1 MSGGVDSSVSALLL
15 HQGGDAVHG
24 VFMKNWEDYP
34 DGPCPAEQDAMDAMG
49 VCDALGIPFDAVNFA
64 EEYRDRVFSLF
75 LAEYRAGRTP
85 NPDVLCN
92 QEVKFKAFLDH
103 AMDMGADIIATGH
116 YARVECRDERYLLL
130 KAADANKDQTYFL
143 HTLNQY
149 QLSKVEFPLGALDK
163 PAVRRLA
170 RDAAFSIHDKKD
182 STGIC
187 FIGEHQFQHFLSR
200 YFEAEP
206 GEIREFDTGDQIGE
220 HKGLMFHTIG
230 QRQGLGIGGRANTD
244 GRPWYVC
251 GKSLADNVLYVVQ
264 GNDHPALYH
273 DTIMTSSLHWISGV
287 APRLP
292 LCCHAKTRYR
302 QAEQPCMVTAVDGV
316 SATVVFD
323 EPQWA
328 MTPGQSVVFYSGE
341 VCLGGGVIDQVEAR
355 PDVALHQYGAS
366 S

>member
-1 MSGGVDSSVSALLL
+1 
-15 HQGGDAVHG
+15 VHG

-34 DGPCPAEQDAMDAMG
+34 NGPCPAEQDARDAMG
-49 VCDALGIPFDAVNFA
+49 VCDALGVPFDAVNFS
-64 EEYRDRVFSLF
+64 EEYRDRVFAHF
-75 LAEYRAGRTP
+75 LTEYRAGRTP

-103 AMDMGADIIATGH
+103 AMGLGADIIATGH
-116 YARVECRDERYLLL
+116 YARSAYRDGRYQLL
-130 KAADANKDQTYFL
+130 KAVDANKDQTYFL

-149 QLSKVEFPLGALDK
+149 PLSKVEFPLGDIEK

-170 RDAAFSIHDKKD
+170 RDAKFSIHDKKD

-187 FIGEHQFQHFLSR
+187 FIGAHQFQRFLSR

-206 GEIREFDTGDQIGE
+206 GEIRVLDTGEPIGE
-220 HKGLMFHTIG
+220 HRGLMFHTIG
-230 QRQGLGIGGRANTD
+230 QRQGLGIGGRANAD

-273 DTIMTSSLHWISGV
+273 DALVTSSLHWVSG
-287 APRLP
+287 ATPKLP
-292 LCCHAKTRYR
+292 LRCHAKTRYR
-302 QAEQPCMVTAVDGV
+302 QTEQPCKVAAVDGV
-316 SATVVFD
+316 RATVIFD

-328 MTPGQSVVFYSGE
+328 VTPGQSVVFYSGE
-341 VCLGGGVIDQVEAR
+341 VCLGGGVIDQVGVSDAV
-355 PDVALHQYGAS
+355 VAHRYETTS
-366 S
+366 